1 MDIESLVFDSSKGI
15 QTSANATPLM
25 IRITG
30 DGSGEPKLKDGAQK
44 MSPDGRP
51 VYTVKAEVLVK
62 NRAGKIEGAKNIYVN
77 SIDPVFAD
85 FDVFRPT
92 LMVAQGK
99 MFVLP
104 FADNNGRVAYS
115 ITVEKFTPLAQGE
128 SK

>member
-15 QTSANATPLM
+15 QTTANVTSLM

-30 DGSGEPKLKDGAQK
+30 DGSGEPKLKDGVQK

-51 VYTVKAEVLVK
+51 VHTVKAEVLIK

-77 SIDPVFAD
+77 SIEPVFAE

-92 LMVAQGK
+92 LLVAQGR
-99 MFVLP
+99 MWVLP

-115 ITVEKFTPLAQGE
+115 ITVEKFAPLPQGE